1 MQKTSR
7 TGGQSWRDDMEKR
20 RNPNKGKSKA
30 ISDEDEDEEESTK
43 SGDEAVLEELE
54 ALYKMWK
61 DTQK

>member
-1 MQKTSR
+1 
-7 TGGQSWRDDMEKR
+7 MEKR